1 ARSRGFVAGGG
12 GAWPARWV
20 LWFGVDAPAGSAVVV
35 TAATSADFAFLS
47 TEVMPQVGSLPSAF
61 TCGIADRT
69 VVPQSFARLFTR
81 SDQRPIW
88 ELPGMRHLRQP

>member
-1 ARSRGFVAGGG
+1 MQ
-12 GAWPARWV
+12 
-20 LWFGVDAPAGSAVVV
+20 WFGVDGPAGSAVVV

-61 TCGIADRT
+61 TRGIADRS